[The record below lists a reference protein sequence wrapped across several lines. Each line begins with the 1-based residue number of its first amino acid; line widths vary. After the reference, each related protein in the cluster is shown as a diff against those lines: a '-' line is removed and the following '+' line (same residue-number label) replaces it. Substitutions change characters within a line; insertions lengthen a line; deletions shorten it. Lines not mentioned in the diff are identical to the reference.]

1 MGRPTRKGRKSK
13 SHDSDSHRNKALHA
27 SPRTTFSKARVF
39 GDRATYK
46 FKTKSLLISER
57 EQFICET
64 LCSTNFL
71 CETSVR

>member
-27 SPRTTFSKARVF
+27 SPRTTFLKARVF

-46 FKTKSLLISER
+46 FKTKSLLISE
-57 EQFICET
+57 I
-64 LCSTNFL
+64 
-71 CETSVR
+71 